1 MKLVIDTDTGSDD
14 AVALMLA
21 LGNPKVSVE
30 LITTVAGNV
39 PIVLATENALA
50 TIALM
55 GAHVPVHSG
64 MSKPLTRELHTA
76 QNVHGQDGMS
86 GALIP
91 REARKAAGQDAVAQ
105 LIEISKKY
113 PGELT
118 LITLGP
124 LTNIAAAL
132 LQDPDVLSRYKDI
145 YMMAGSPEGWGNVT
159 ASAEFNV
166 WCDPES
172 FKIVLNSGKRLTMVG
187 WNISRDAAVIGA
199 PEEKIIREIGTARA
213 AYLIDINQ
221 TLAVFC
227 RDVTNLPGFDL
238 PDPITVAVAIA
249 PEMIRRSE
257 LVSMDVSC
265 SEEMRGTLIIDRRH
279 TAGAP
284 NVDVIWEVD
293 RQTFLNSIYKVC
305 EDPSNPANYQGVA
318 F

>member
-39 PIVLATENALA
+39 PIDLATENALA
-50 TIALM
+50 TVALM
-55 GAHVPVHSG
+55 GARTPVHRG
-64 MSKPLTRELHTA
+64 LSKPLVRDLHTA
-76 QNVHGQDGMS
+76 QSVHGLDGMS
-86 GALIP
+86 GAPIP
-91 REARKAAGQDAVAQ
+91 RKLLQETGNDAVTQ
-105 LIEISKKY
+105 LIEISKRH

-118 LITLGP
+118 LVTLGP

-132 LQDPDVLSRYKDI
+132 LQDPEVLHRFKDV

-172 FKIVLNSGKRLTMVG
+172 FKIVLNSGKNLIMVG
-187 WNISRDAAVIGA
+187 WNISRDAAVITQS
-199 PEEKIIREIGTARA
+199 EEAKLKAIGTARS
-213 AYLIDINQ
+213 AYVIDINE

-227 RDVTNLPGFDL
+227 RDVTNLSGFDL
-238 PDPITVAVAIA
+238 PDPITVAIAID

-257 LVSMDVSC
+257 FVAMDVSC
-265 SEEMRGTLIIDRRH
+265 SEEMRGTIIIDRRH
-279 TAGAP
+279 TAPEP
-284 NVDVIWEVD
+284 NVTVIWEANRVS
-293 RQTFLNSIYKVC
+293 FLNSLYEVC
-305 EDPSNPANYQGVA
+305 KDSSNPTNYPITKE
-318 F
+318 